1 MWICNWSSHCTYHSC
16 CDSYIYFKSHAS
28 SDGKKFVRLY
38 QRGYSEG
45 VGKYCHEDNDDDNC
59 QENCC
64 GLSGS
69 ISEDI
74 GWCTPKRCLCW
85 VDISPLFAAFI
96 VFEVASLPEKMGRKV
111 SSAVK
116 AELDGEFK
124 NINTSIA
131 NHLMSSMSTSI
142 VSTLAHDIAKDDSI
156 KEMFNHLIKGQK
168 KNIGN

>member
-1 MWICNWSSHCTYHSC
+1 M
-16 CDSYIYFKSHAS
+16 
-28 SDGKKFVRLY
+28 
-38 QRGYSEG
+38 
-45 VGKYCHEDNDDDNC
+45 
-59 QENCC
+59 
-64 GLSGS
+64 
-69 ISEDI
+69 
-74 GWCTPKRCLCW
+74 
-85 VDISPLFAAFI
+85 DISPLFAAFI

-142 VSTLAHDIAKDDSI
+142 VSTLAPDIAKDDSI

-168 KNIGN
+168 KKHW